1 MSVLHKGVAA
11 AWALMALPAV
21 AQSQVSVFGLVDAG
35 VAVNKLAG
43 SGARKLYVTS
53 GSMTTS
59 QFGVRGTE
67 DLGGGAKAYFEISS
81 FFSMKNGSIIGG
93 TNQQNLFG
101 RSAFVGISSPGLGAI
116 DIGRGNNPSFL
127 PTLQFN
133 AFGNSGGWGP
143 LWHATYFNFTQYP
156 SFAGVDGLIHDTAW
170 DGQVHYTSP
179 KLAGA
184 TVNLHYA
191 PGEIAGRRGVA
202 NWGANVLFHRG
213 PLGLAAYYQNTEVQS
228 SGGATADWYSKPFEA
243 NGVLV
248 PANASTKSYFAGA
261 SYDFGVLK
269 AFATWQRSRQ
279 EISRIH
285 ARTAQAS
292 VAIPAGGGR
301 ILAEYARTRY
311 AGPSSPVSSTSPASR
326 TETLLQEAV
335 IGYDYHLSRRTD
347 VYANYLRSRNS
358 QARPDGYTAGVGIR
372 HQF

>member
-1 MSVLHKGVAA
+1 VAAVAA
-11 AWALMALPAV
+11 AVLALPAG
-21 AQSQVSVFGLVDAG
+21 AQTQLGVFGLVDAG

-59 QFGVRGTE
+59 QFGVRGSE
-67 DLGGGAKAYFEISS
+67 ELGGGARAYFEVSS
-81 FFSMKNGSIIGG
+81 FFSAKTGAIIGG
-93 TNQQNLFG
+93 TSQQNLFG
-101 RSAFVGISSPGLGAI
+101 RSAFVGLSSPVLGAI
-116 DIGRGNNPSFL
+116 DFGRGNNPSFL
-127 PTLQFN
+127 PTLFFN

-143 LWHATYFNFTQYP
+143 LWHATYFNFTQYS

-179 KLAGA
+179 GLGGA

-202 NWGANVLFHRG
+202 NWGANVLYKSG
-213 PLGLAAYYQNTEVQS
+213 PLGLSAYYQNTAVES
-228 SGGATADWYSKPFEA
+228 SGGATADWYTRPFA
-243 NGVLV
+243 AGAVTV
-248 PANASTKSYFAGA
+248 PANSATTSYFAGA

-279 EISRIH
+279 EISRIA

-292 VAIPAGGGR
+292 VAIPAAGGR
-301 ILAEYARTRY
+301 ILAEYAHTRY
-311 AGPSSPVSSTSPASR
+311 AGPAARSAAC
-326 TETLLQEAV
+326 LQEAV
-335 IGYDYHLSRRTD
+335 IGYDYNLSRRTD

-358 QARPDGYTAGVGIR
+358 LSRPDGYTAGVGIR

>member
-1 MSVLHKGVAA
+1 MSAFRRTIAAAVAA
-11 AWALMALPAV
+11 TVLALPAA
-21 AQSQVSVFGLVDAG
+21 AQSQVAVFGLVDAG
-35 VAVNKLAG
+35 LAVNKLAG
-43 SGARKLYVTS
+43 SGARKVYVTS

-59 QFGVRGTE
+59 TFGVRGTE
-67 DLGGGAKAYFEISS
+67 SLGGGWNAYFEASP
-81 FFSMKNGSIIGG
+81 FFSLKTGAIVGG

-101 RSAFVGISSPGLGAI
+101 RSAFVGISSPVLGAI

-127 PTLQFN
+127 PTLRFN

-179 KLAGA
+179 NLAGA

-202 NWGANVLFHRG
+202 NRGANILYQNG
-213 PLGLAAYYQNTEVQS
+213 ALGLAAYYQHTAVES
-228 SGGATADWYSKPFEA
+228 SGGATADWYTRPFDA
-243 NGVLV
+243 GAVRV
-248 PANASTKSYFAGA
+248 PTNSATTSHFAGA
-261 SYDFGVLK
+261 SYDFGPLK

-279 EISRIH
+279 EISHIR

-292 VAIPAGGGR
+292 VAIPARGGR
-301 ILAEYARTRY
+301 VLAEVARTRY
-311 AGPSSPVSSTSPASR
+311 AGPAAAA
-326 TETLLQEAV
+326 ETLLQEAA
-335 IGYDYHLSRRTD
+335 IGYDYPLSRRTD

-358 QARPDGYTAGVGIR
+358 HARPDGYTAGAGIR

>member
-1 MSVLHKGVAA
+1 MVAVL
-11 AWALMALPAV
+11 ALPAM
-21 AQSQVSVFGLVDAG
+21 AQSQVTVFGLVDAG

-43 SGARKLYVTS
+43 SGVRKVYVTS

-59 QFGVRGTE
+59 QFGIRGVE
-67 DLGGGAKAYFEISS
+67 DLGGGGKAYFELSS
-81 FFSMKNGSIIGG
+81 FFSMKTGAIIGG
-93 TNQQNLFG
+93 ASQQSLFG
-101 RSAFVGISSPGLGAI
+101 RSAFVGISSPSLGAI

-179 KLAGA
+179 KFAGA
-184 TVNLHYA
+184 VINLHYA
-191 PGEIAGRRGVA
+191 PGEIAGRGGVA
-202 NWGANVLFHRG
+202 NWGANILYHNG
-213 PLGLAAYYQNTEVQS
+213 PLGLAAYYQNTEVHS
-228 SGGATADWYSKPFEA
+228 TGGATADWYSKPFDA
-243 NGVLV
+243 GNVRV
-248 PANASTKSYFAGA
+248 PANAPTRSRFAGA

-269 AFATWQRSRQ
+269 AFVTWQRSLQ
-279 EISRIH
+279 EISRIG

-292 VAIPAGGGR
+292 VAIPVAGGR
-301 ILAEYARTRY
+301 ILAEYAHTRY
-311 AGPSSPVSSTSPASR
+311 AGPGAPA
-326 TETLLQEAV
+326 ETLLQEAV

-358 QARPDGYTAGVGIR
+358 QSRPDGYTAGVGIR

>member
-1 MSVLHKGVAA
+1 MKGIAGVGLAA
-11 AWALMALPAV
+11 AAVLAMPAW
-21 AQSQVSVFGLVDAG
+21 AQSQVSVFGTIDAG
-35 VAVNKLAG
+35 VAVNKQAG
-43 SGARKLYVTS
+43 SGARKIYVTS

-59 QFGVRGTE
+59 QFGLRGFE
-67 DLGGGAKAYFEISS
+67 DLGGGAKAYFEVSS
-81 FFSMKNGSIIGG
+81 FFSMKTGALIGG
-93 TNQQNLFG
+93 TNQQNLFS
-101 RSAFVGISSPGLGAI
+101 RSAFVGISSPTLGAL
-116 DIGRGNNPSFL
+116 DFGRGNNPSFL

-143 LWHATYFNFTQYP
+143 LWHATYFNFTQFP

-191 PGEIAGRRGVA
+191 PGEIAGRSGVA
-202 NWGANVLFHRG
+202 NWGANILYHHG
-213 PLGLAAYYQNTEVQS
+213 PLGLAAYYQNTQVES
-228 SGGATADWYSKPFEA
+228 SGGATADWYTRPFDA
-243 NGVLV
+243 GGVPV
-248 PANASTKSYFAGA
+248 PANAATRSYFAGA

-279 EISRIH
+279 EISRIG

-292 VAIPAGGGR
+292 VAIPVGGGR
-301 ILAEYARTRY
+301 VLAEYAGTRY
-311 AGPSSPVSSTSPASR
+311 AGPGARVA
-326 TETLLQEAV
+326 TLLQEAV
-335 IGYDYHLSRRTD
+335 VGYDYRLSARTD

-358 QARPDGYTAGVGIR
+358 QSRPDGYTAGIGIR